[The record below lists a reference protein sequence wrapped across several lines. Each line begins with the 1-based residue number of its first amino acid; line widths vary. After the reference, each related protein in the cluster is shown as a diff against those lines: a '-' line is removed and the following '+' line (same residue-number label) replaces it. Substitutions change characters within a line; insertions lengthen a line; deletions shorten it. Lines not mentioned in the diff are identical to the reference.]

1 MSQGRPEKTSLVLP
15 SEAKKNSQANSKNIE
30 GQTVTG
36 MNIINAIGV
45 WLPLDCIL
53 LAHRGSVKINT
64 PYYGS
69 FI

>member
-36 MNIINAIGV
+36 M
-45 WLPLDCIL
+45 LE
-53 LAHRGSVKINT
+53 
-64 PYYGS
+64 YY
-69 FI
+69 